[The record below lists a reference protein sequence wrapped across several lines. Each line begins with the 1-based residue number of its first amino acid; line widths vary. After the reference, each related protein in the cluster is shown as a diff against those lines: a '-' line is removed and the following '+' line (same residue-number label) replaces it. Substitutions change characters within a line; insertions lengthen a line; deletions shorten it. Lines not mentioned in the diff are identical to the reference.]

1 MLLGAG
7 RVIDGPE
14 RAGPTDEGVGNS
26 PLPGGRRSLATLRY
40 ARDDNRRMSFPRSL
54 NKKKDER
61 PDLPSEASLSLG
73 PICEHRRHRCSKS
86 ALGVAVD
93 SIVPTGCPRG
103 AVPPGCAVA
112 TFQAR
117 PSSLTQIRRVEIA

>member
-7 RVIDGPE
+7 RVIAGPE
-14 RAGPTDEGVGNS
+14 RAGPTDEGVGIALYREDGDPS
-26 PLPGGRRSLATLRY
+26 LRY

-112 TFQAR
+112 TFQAG